1 MMMTPPDL
9 RAWFGAIDI
18 YLFDQLLK
26 GRITPA
32 HSVLDAGCG
41 DGRNI
46 VYLLR
51 AGNDVC
57 AVDQSEAAIEHVRAL
72 AAQLAPH
79 LPPTN
84 FRVEPVERLSFAADK
99 FDLVISSAVLHFARD
114 EAHWHAMLAELWRVL
129 RPGGLFF
136 ARLAAT
142 IGIETL
148 VRPHGARRYTL
159 PDGSERFLVDAE
171 MLESATRALGGTWLE
186 PLKTTVVQNQRAM
199 TTWCLRKV

>member
-1 MMMTPPDL
+1 MTTTPPDL
-9 RAWFGAIDI
+9 RAWFGALDI

-32 HSVLDAGCG
+32 MRVLDAGCG
-41 DGRNI
+41 DGRNLI
-46 VYLLR
+46 YLLR
-51 AGNDVC
+51 AGHDVC
-57 AVDQSEAAIEHVRAL
+57 AVDQSAAAVAHVRAL
-72 AAQLAPH
+72 AAQLAPQ

-84 FRVEPVERLSFAADK
+84 FRVESVERLSFTAAS

-114 EAHWHAMLAELWRVL
+114 EAHWHAMLAQMWRVL

-142 IGIETL
+142 IGIEPL

-171 MLESATRALGGTWLE
+171 MLESATSALGGTWLE
-186 PLKTTVVQNQRAM
+186 PLKTTVVQAQRAM
-199 TTWCLRKV
+199 TTWCLRKL

>member
-1 MMMTPPDL
+1 MMTTPPDL

-46 VYLLR
+46 IYFLR
-51 AGNDVC
+51 AGYDVC
-57 AVDQSEAAIEHVRAL
+57 AVDQSEAAIAHVRAL
-72 AAQLAPH
+72 AAQLAPQ
-79 LPPTN
+79 LPSTN
-84 FRVEPVERLSFAADK
+84 FRVEPVERLSFPADS
-99 FDLVISSAVLHFARD
+99 FALVISSAVLHFARD

-142 IGIETL
+142 IGVETL
-148 VRPHGARRYTL
+148 VRPHGGRRYTL

-171 MLESATRALGGTWLE
+171 MLDKATRALGGTWLE
-186 PLKTTVVQNQRAM
+186 PLKTTVVQAQRAM